1 MRKVENRRNQG
12 RASTGLGC
20 VAVAAV
26 LLSLAPARADVPDA
40 ASDEICGLVPGLQGR
55 IGDIRSDPGIDANVS
70 VERGNQTRVV
80 STGCYLRQGDIVRAG
95 RGTTASVILPSHQ
108 VATASFDTPVMVP
121 ATPSSAHLTPIL
133 GVLRA
138 IAGDDGAKARD
149 AAAAKIA
156 ATRGL
161 REPPYLPG
169 FVSGVEQRVGAGNAL
184 FLHWEG
190 GSPPFA
196 VRLQQGSSDP
206 ALNLT
211 GISAR
216 LTRLDSEQLAVG
228 TYDLTIADRNQAA
241 LTLHLR
247 LVPGTEVPVSPDAAA
262 ADDAESKTL
271 LNAVWLLMR
280 GSEEWQLEALSRLEF
295 LAVERDD
302 VVAEGILGVH

>member
-1 MRKVENRRNQG
+1 MNWRR
-12 RASTGLGC
+12 RTRILTGLEC
-20 VAVAAV
+20 VGVAIF
-26 LLSLAPARADVPDA
+26 LLSMATAWADVPDA
-40 ASDEICGLVPGLQGR
+40 GSDEICGLVPGLQGR
-55 IGDIRSDPGIDANVS
+55 IGDVHSDPGIEASVS
-70 VERGNQTRVV
+70 VERGGQSRVV

-108 VATASFDTPVMVP
+108 VATASFDAPVTVP

-149 AAAAKIA
+149 AAMAKIA

-169 FVSGVEQRVGAGNAL
+169 LVSAVEQRVSTGNAL

-196 VRLQQGSSDP
+196 IRLRAQGSGGDP
-206 ALNLT
+206 ALNLSGVAT
-211 GISAR
+211 RIAR
-216 LTRLDSEQLAVG
+216 LDTQRLAAG
-228 TYDLTIADRNQAA
+228 RYDLTIADRNQTV
-241 LTLHLR
+241 LMIHLQ
-247 LVPGTEVPVSPDAAA
+247 LVPDSDVPVSPDAAA
-262 ADDAESKTL
+262 ADDDESKAL
-271 LNAVWLLMR
+271 LNAVWLFMR
-280 GSEEWQLEALSRLEF
+280 GAEEWQLEALSRLEY

-302 VVAEGILGVH
+302 VVADGVVAGN